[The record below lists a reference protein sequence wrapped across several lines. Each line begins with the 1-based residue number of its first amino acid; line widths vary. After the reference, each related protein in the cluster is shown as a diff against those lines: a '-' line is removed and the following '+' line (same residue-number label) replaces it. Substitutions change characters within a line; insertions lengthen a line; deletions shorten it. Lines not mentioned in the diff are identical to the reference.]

1 MLSTIIESSNCKHM
15 LVELGKQ
22 NTRTETEVWCV
33 PSIKELFSV
42 PLRELLLDSTTWKN
56 NLQMPWSKFT
66 FPNLLLQRDDYCI
79 HAAHE
84 HLDDAFLAGL
94 FSFEKIKAVKPVTK
108 VKGKVNNW
116 QTWAIYWHHF
126 NQRAALGA
134 ISKPPLK
141 DNTLIHARYVNF
153 FDREN
158 ASFENVE
165 FILKKYSTV
174 LQLLRGMPHL
184 LENRPL
190 NNEDILKKVW

>member
-1 MLSTIIESSNCKHM
+1 
-15 LVELGKQ
+15 
-22 NTRTETEVWCV
+22 
-33 PSIKELFSV
+33 
-42 PLRELLLDSTTWKN
+42 
-56 NLQMPWSKFT
+56 MPWSKFT

-134 ISKPPLK
+134 ISKPPWK

-174 LQLLRGMPHL
+174 LQLLRGMPTCWRIGL
-184 LENRPL
+184 WIMKTFSRKSGNWSSNKASKP
-190 NNEDILKKVW
+190 NEDKSSSISFAWM